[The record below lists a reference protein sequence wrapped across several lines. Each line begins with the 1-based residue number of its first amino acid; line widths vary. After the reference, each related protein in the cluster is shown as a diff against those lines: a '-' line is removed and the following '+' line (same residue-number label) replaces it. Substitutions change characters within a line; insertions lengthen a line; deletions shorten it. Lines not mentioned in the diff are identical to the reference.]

1 MAAKENLCSDWAARR
16 VDELRKKSKEEQ
28 RRLRVEYVHDD
39 ALAKDPAQR
48 AGRGDRRL
56 ELYSPY
62 EGLIRVSDAPLCAA
76 LAHPGQ

>member
-1 MAAKENLCSDWAARR
+1 VVQIQNLT
-16 VDELRKKSKEEQ
+16 LRHHNAFWCG
-28 RRLRVEYVHDD
+28 V

-62 EGLIRVSDAPLCAA
+62 EGLIRVSDAPLRAA
-76 LAHPGQ
+76 LTHLGQ